1 MYTKIK
7 RIMDVYFS
15 IILLVIFSIPILI
28 IATAIK
34 IESKGPCIYKSK
46 RIGKD
51 LKPFYLYKFRTMKIK
66 RKELDN
72 TLEYRDI
79 ITKVG
84 SFLRKTSLDELPQ
97 FINVIK
103 GEMSLIGPRPWI
115 PQYYEYF
122 TEEQKKRNNVL
133 PGISGLAQV
142 SGRNGIGVL
151 EKIDYDLEYVD
162 NYCFKQDVEIFFRTI
177 NTVLSKKYSEITEK
191 EIEKEIIELKKNRG
205 I

>member
-7 RIMDVYFS
+7 RIMDVFFS

-177 NTVLSKKYSEITEK
+177 KTVFSKKYPEITEK

>member
-7 RIMDVYFS
+7 RIMDVFFS

-51 LKPFYLYKFRTMKIK
+51 LKPFYLYKFRTMKIE

-142 SGRNGIGVL
+142 SGRNGIGIL
-151 EKIDYDLEYVD
+151 EKIYYDLEYVD